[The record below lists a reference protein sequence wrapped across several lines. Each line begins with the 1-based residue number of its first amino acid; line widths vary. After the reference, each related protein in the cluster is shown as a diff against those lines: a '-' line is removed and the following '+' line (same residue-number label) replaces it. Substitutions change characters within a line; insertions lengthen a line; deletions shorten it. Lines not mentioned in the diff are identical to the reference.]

1 MDIESIVT
9 DCKKGNTNA
18 FGKLYNSFSRQML
31 EVIDRYIHDKD
42 IAKDILHDGFII
54 AFTSISSLK
63 DGAKAEAWLTRIM
76 RNLSLQYLRKQSE
89 NISVPLSETA
99 IPQQMAD
106 SRDNEELSWEQ
117 LEAIIDRLPEGYN
130 KVFRLNVL
138 EGLSHKEIAQLLGIS
153 HLTSAS
159 QLHRAKVMLRRM
171 INDYRIGIGVFS
183 LLLII
188 SICLYNLLNKA
199 NLENSLRD
207 SSLAGTDNKG
217 TPSPAVTKPIA
228 DQPRSL
234 TPQKLY
240 RRPQANIPEAIDA
253 AADTVSEKSTV
264 INVPQDSVEVDS
276 VTMIP
281 DTDPYEPLLAYN
293 ETTVPSRSAKESD
306 WSLSVGYSGATAN
319 TSTRNL
325 PPDLSLGDP
334 NSPPADAEQTEHIRY
349 YMPLTFSLS
358 LSKALSERWA
368 IESGLRYTYLR
379 SDKTVENRYSVTET
393 IHKAHYLGI
402 PLKVNYNILTT
413 HRFSLYGQGGA
424 VLDIPL
430 HSTSTVFEK
439 STYESMPSIT
449 KTNLHIPAQ
458 WSIEG
463 GIGVEYRLTP
473 SISIYA
479 EPSFKYYLNSGSEA
493 NTLREKKPL
502 ELTLPLGLK
511 LTW

>member
-18 FGKLYNSFSRQML
+18 FGMFYSSFSHKML
-31 EVIDRYIHDKD
+31 EVIGHYIHNKD

-63 DGAKAEAWLTRIM
+63 EGVKVEAWLTTIM
-76 RNLSLQYLRKQSE
+76 RNLSLQYLRKESE
-89 NISVPLSETA
+89 HISIPISETA
-99 IPQQMAD
+99 IPQEMAD
-106 SRDNEELSWEQ
+106 PAECEDLSWEQ
-117 LEAIIDRLPEGYN
+117 LESIINRLPEGYN

-159 QLHRAKVMLRRM
+159 QLHHAKMLLRRM
-171 INDYRIGIGVFS
+171 INDYRIGIGLLSLLIVFS
-183 LLLII
+183 
-188 SICLYNLLNKA
+188 ICVYNILYKDNLLDSQR
-199 NLENSLRD
+199 NS
-207 SSLAGTDNKG
+207 SIAETDDKG
-217 TPSPAVTKPIA
+217 TASTADTELIA
-228 DQPRSL
+228 DQTNSTTQPIYRQ
-234 TPQKLY
+234 PQT
-240 RRPQANIPEAIDA
+240 NILKAIEATV
-253 AADTVSEKSTV
+253 DTVSEKTD
-264 INVPQDSVEVDS
+264 IIEIPQDSVAVDS
-276 VTMIP
+276 LRP
-281 DTDPYEPLLAYN
+281 AHEPLPSEPILAYN
-293 ETTVPSRSAKESD
+293 ETNASVRSPKESE
-306 WSLSVGYSGATAN
+306 WSLSVAYSGATAN
-319 TSTRNL
+319 SRSRNL
-325 PPDLSLGDP
+325 PPLANGDP
-334 NSPPADAEQTEHIRY
+334 DAITEETEHIRN

-379 SDKTVENRYSVTET
+379 SDKTVENRFSVTET
-393 IHKAHYLGI
+393 IQKVHYIGI
-402 PLKVNYNILTT
+402 PLKVNYNIFTT
-413 HRFSLYGQGGA
+413 RRFSLYSQGGA

-439 STYESMPSIT
+439 PTYGSMPTIT

-479 EPSFKYYLNSGSEA
+479 EPSFKYYFNSGPEI
-493 NTLREKKPL
+493 NTIREKKPL
-502 ELTLPLGLK
+502 ELTLPIGLK